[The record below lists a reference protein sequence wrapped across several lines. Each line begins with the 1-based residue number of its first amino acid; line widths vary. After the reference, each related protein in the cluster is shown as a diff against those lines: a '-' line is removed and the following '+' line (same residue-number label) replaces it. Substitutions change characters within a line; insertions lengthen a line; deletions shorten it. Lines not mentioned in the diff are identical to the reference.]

1 MKRTTHRKLNRIRGN
16 QRVVLRKLEALLK
29 KRKGRTRP
37 WSPRHRRR
45 VSRSLRSGR
54 SRSRRSRSRS
64 RSGRSGSRSRSGR
77 SRSRSRNGRSRSG
90 RSRSGRSGRNRSRR
104 VERRVERLVEEPVEQ
119 RSNEVKISISDK
131 KPCTIINSHDEKILV
146 PKSYP
151 GDEWVHVNLMPD
163 RHLPID
169 SFQEDQLKD
178 KYNFYRRVCY
188 GNN

>member
-29 KRKGRTRP
+29 KRKGRSRP
-37 WSPRHRRR
+37 WSPRHRRK
-45 VSRSLRSGR
+45 VSRSLR
-54 SRSRRSRSRS
+54 
-64 RSGRSGSRSRSGR
+64 
-77 SRSRSRNGRSRSG
+77 NGRSRKG
-90 RSRSGRSGRNRSRR
+90 RSRKGRSRR

-119 RSNEVKISISDK
+119 RSNEVKMSISDK

-151 GDEWVHVNLMPD
+151 GDEWVHANLMPD
-163 RHLPID
+163 RHLHID

>member
-29 KRKGRTRP
+29 KRKGRSRP
-37 WSPRHRRR
+37 WSPRHRRK
-45 VSRSLRSGR
+45 VSRSLRNGR
-54 SRSRRSRSRS
+54 SRR
-64 RSGRSGSRSRSGR
+64 RSGRRRSGR
-77 SRSRSRNGRSRSG
+77 RRSGRSRSG
-90 RSRSGRSGRNRSRR
+90 RSRSGRSRSGRSRNGRSRNGRSRNGRSRR
-104 VERRVERLVEEPVEQ
+104 VERRVEEPVEEPVEQ
-119 RSNEVKISISDK
+119 RSNEVKMSISDK

-151 GDEWVHVNLMPD
+151 GDEWVHANLMPD
-163 RHLPID
+163 RHLHID

>member
-1 MKRTTHRKLNRIRGN
+1 M
-16 QRVVLRKLEALLK
+16 
-29 KRKGRTRP
+29 
-37 WSPRHRRR
+37 
-45 VSRSLRSGR
+45 
-54 SRSRRSRSRS
+54 
-64 RSGRSGSRSRSGR
+64 
-77 SRSRSRNGRSRSG
+77 
-90 RSRSGRSGRNRSRR
+90 
-104 VERRVERLVEEPVEQ
+104 
-119 RSNEVKISISDK
+119 SISDK

-151 GDEWVHVNLMPD
+151 GDEWVHANLMPD